1 MNRLTSVLLCVT
13 CAAALWAD
21 DLPLGAFDYP
31 DTAAARQRW
40 QPQFGSRP
48 VRVEALPDGTTCLAL
63 DADFP
68 AAKARACWDW
78 VAPMDLSSAARVA
91 FEIAADNGAVVEMAM
106 IYFGTAKGWYAHVLG
121 GGVPGDWTGRSEPLS
136 AFSAEGTPDG
146 WDKVERLRVSVWSSA
161 PGKATF
167 RLRRLRVVA
176 ADPGENFLPNGSFE
190 ISGAGMPYAWGS
202 GHWGVGE
209 LPWFADMDL
218 WRRHWRL
225 DDAAAR
231 HGTASLRIDNAPG
244 QPLLQLTSAGFTPPP
259 SAPRSVL
266 SAWVRADRDGLPV
279 TLRCGQHR
287 AAVEAGTAWRQVAL
301 TGIVRAEHLR
311 ATIAPG
317 AAGTLW
323 IDAVQVQAG
332 DEPTADFHP
341 ADLDPAT
348 ATREAAVDWS
358 PPARTAAVAAGRG
371 AGEPLT
377 APARVRIDTEGRFL
391 VDGRPY
397 LQHSFGLEFVS
408 HLDVLNA
415 VAGYGFRD
423 VCIQIRESL
432 TTAQL
437 TAIFDRCAAVGLRLI
452 PWLDGRMSR
461 EQFTAHIT
469 ALREHPALLCWY
481 VYDEPSGSR
490 FAEADAR
497 VHLAKELDPDH
508 PAFVN
513 YLPNRLENQT
523 GDIYSTDVYPIP
535 HGTPMAAIQA
545 VSRMAAAAAPERK
558 PVWMWLQGTGYAYW
572 MAREPTPRELSC
584 MAYGS
589 ILAGARG
596 LYYFAQMPRTRQCLD
611 EMRALCVEIDAIA
624 PALGS
629 PSAPPALTCSQ
640 PQVMA
645 KAYATTE
652 AVVVIAVNTTSRP
665 CEARFTLASPAGGP
679 AISVLFEDRDVR
691 RDGGAWE
698 DRFGTHERHVYRLST
713 AP

>member
-1 MNRLTSVLLCVT
+1 MRHLMVTMGLLCAVP
-13 CAAALWAD
+13 LWTAGR
-21 DLPLGAFDYP
+21 DLEAFTYP
-31 DTAAARQRW
+31 DTAAARQHW

-48 VRVEALPDGTTCLAL
+48 VRVEALPDGSTCLAL

-68 AAKARACWDW
+68 APKARACWDW

-91 FEIAADNGAVVEMAM
+91 FEIAGDSGALAGTVM
-106 IYFGTAKGWYAHVLG
+106 IYFGTAQGWYAHVLG
-121 GGVPGDWTGRSEPLS
+121 GGVPGDWTGHSEPLS
-136 AFSAEGTPDG
+136 AFSAEGTPNG
-146 WDKVERLRVSVWSSA
+146 WDKVERFRISVWSAA

-167 RLRRLRVVA
+167 RLRRLRAEA
-176 ADPGENFLPNGSFE
+176 ADPAENFLPNGSFE

-225 DDAAAR
+225 DDTVAR
-231 HGTASLRIDNAPG
+231 DGTASLRIDNAPG

-259 SAPRSVL
+259 SASSLVL
-266 SAWVRADRDGLPV
+266 SAWVRADREALPV
-279 TLRCGQHR
+279 ALRCGPQR
-287 AAVEAGTAWRQVAL
+287 ATVEAGTDWRQVAL
-301 TGIVRAEHLR
+301 PGIARAEHLR

-317 AAGTLW
+317 ATGTLW

-332 DEPTADFHP
+332 AEPTDDVHA
-341 ADLDPAT
+341 AAIDPAT
-348 ATREAAVDWS
+348 ASREAAVDWS
-358 PPARTAAVAAGRG
+358 APPRTAAIAAGRG
-371 AGEPLT
+371 AGAPPT
-377 APARVRIDTEGRFL
+377 APARVSIDAQGRFL

-397 LQHSFGLEFVS
+397 VLHAFGLEFVS

-437 TAIFDRCAAVGLRLI
+437 TAIFDRCAAVGLRLV

-481 VYDEPSGSR
+481 VFDEPSGSR

-497 VHLAKELDPDH
+497 VHLAKQLDPAH

-513 YLPNRLENQT
+513 YLANRLENQT

-535 HGTPMAAIQA
+535 HSNPMAAVHA

-596 LYYFAQMPRTRQCLD
+596 LYYFAQVPRTRECLD
-611 EMRALCVEIDAIA
+611 EMRALCIEIDAIA

-629 PSAPPALTCSQ
+629 LTAAPALTCSQ

-645 KAYATTE
+645 KAYATPE
-652 AVVVIAVNTTSRP
+652 AVVVVAVNTTSRP

-679 AISVLFEDRDVR
+679 AISVLFEDRDIR

-698 DRFGTHERHVYRLST
+698 DRFGPYERHVYRLST